1 MQNRIDTLF
10 KNKKKDILSVY
21 FTAGHPEPESTV
33 KIIKILAQHG
43 VDMIEI
49 GMPFSDPMA
58 DGPVIQKSS
67 EKAIKNGMS
76 LPHLF
81 EQLKNIRQEVD
92 LPLLLMGYLNPVMQ
106 MGIETFLENCASTG
120 IDGTILP
127 DLPLDEYA
135 QKYKPL
141 FEQKGLYNIFLISP
155 QTTEARIKQIDAE
168 SNGFIYMVSSA
179 AVTGAKST
187 ILAEQEEYFTRINQM
202 RLKNNT
208 LIGFGISN
216 NETFAKACSY
226 AQGAIIGSA
235 FIRVLEQDGDLEEN
249 IKMFVQSITTKSP
262 AL

>member
-10 KNKKKDILSVY
+10 TNKKKDILSVY
-21 FTAGHPEPESTV
+21 FTAGHPEPQSTV
-33 KIIKILAQHG
+33 EIIKTLARHG

-76 LPHLF
+76 LPRLF
-81 EQLKNIRQEVD
+81 EQLKDIRQEVD
-92 LPLLLMGYLNPVMQ
+92 IPLLLMGYLNPVMQ
-106 MGIETFLENCASTG
+106 MGMETFLDKCAATG

-141 FEQKGLYNIFLISP
+141 FKQKNLHNIFLISP
-155 QTTEARIKQIDAE
+155 QTTENRIKQIDAE
-168 SNGFIYMVSSA
+168 SSGFIYMVSSA

-187 ILAEQEEYFTRINQM
+187 ILAEQEEYFKRINKM
-202 RLKNNT
+202 NLKNKT

-216 NETFAKACSY
+216 NETFAKACNY
-226 AQGAIIGSA
+226 ASGAIIGSA
-235 FIRVLEQDGDLEEN
+235 FIRALEQDGNMDEN
-249 IKMFVQSITTKSP
+249 IRSFIQSITTKSP